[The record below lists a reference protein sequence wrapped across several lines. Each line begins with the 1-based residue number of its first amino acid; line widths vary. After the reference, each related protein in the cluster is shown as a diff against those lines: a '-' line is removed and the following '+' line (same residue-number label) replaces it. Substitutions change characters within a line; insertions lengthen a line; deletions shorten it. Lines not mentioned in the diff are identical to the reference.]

1 MAGTPTGRVAL
12 LSIRPQYA
20 NEILAGRKRVEFRRR
35 PLPDDVTQV
44 VIYATAP
51 VARVVGAF
59 RVEAIDSTTPSDAW
73 RHYHQVG
80 GIGQEAFDAY
90 YDGTDA
96 AHVIRIR
103 DVQAVE
109 SPFPLSDVDE
119 SLRPPQSFTYL
130 RDLRWTRARQLM
142 LGSVQPEELTK
153 PA

>member
-1 MAGTPTGRVAL
+1 MAGTTAGRVAL

-51 VARVVGAF
+51 VGRVVGAF
-59 RVEAIDSTTPSDAW
+59 QVEAIDSTTPSKAW
-73 RHYHQVG
+73 QHYHQVG

-90 YDGTDA
+90 YDGTDT

-109 SPFPLSDVDE
+109 SPFALSDVDE
-119 SLRPPQSFTYL
+119 ALRPPQSFTYL
-130 RDLRWTRARQLM
+130 GDRRWTRARQLM

>member
-1 MAGTPTGRVAL
+1 MAGTAAGRVAL

-20 NEILAGRKRVEFRRR
+20 DEILAGRKRVEFRRR
-35 PLPDDVTQV
+35 PLPHDVTQV

-59 RVEAIDSTTPSDAW
+59 QIEAIDSTTPTEAW
-73 RHYHQVG
+73 QHYHQVG

-90 YDGTDA
+90 YDGTDT

-103 DVQAVE
+103 AVQAAE
-109 SPFPLSDVDE
+109 PPFPLSEVDE

-130 RDLRWTRARQLM
+130 RDRRWARASRLLQRRE
-142 LGSVQPEELTK
+142 QPEGLLQ

>member
-1 MAGTPTGRVAL
+1 MAGTASGRVAL

-20 NEILAGRKRVEFRRR
+20 DEILAGRKRVEFRRR
-35 PLPDDVTQV
+35 PLPEDVTQV

-59 RVEAIDSTTPSDAW
+59 QVEAIDSTTPSEAW
-73 RHYHQVG
+73 QHYHQVG

-90 YDGTDA
+90 YDGADT

-109 SPFPLSDVDE
+109 SPFSLSDVDE
-119 SLRPPQSFTYL
+119 ALRPPQSFTYL
-130 RDLRWTRARQLM
+130 RDLRWTRARQLI
-142 LGSVQPEELTK
+142 LGSVQPEELTR